1 MRRCSRSRIE
11 TRMKT
16 LIIEDDAETAAF
28 ITAGLRSHG
37 LAHRGRP
44 KAGADVETRP
54 LEDIIKGIDGVEHN
68 VISPRPKRT
77 STLRAAAMDPWRTA
91 SAAEIS
97 SVASQ
102 TFRNRRN
109 RAPHRQGRRRP
120 RYLLAARA
128 ASP

>member
-1 MRRCSRSRIE
+1 
-11 TRMKT
+11 MKT

-28 ITAGLRSHG
+28 ITAALRSHG
-37 LAHRGRP
+37 FAHRGRP
-44 KAGADVETRP
+44 KAGADVGTRP
-54 LEDIIKGIDGVEHN
+54 LEDIVKGIDRVEHN
-68 VISPRPKRT
+68 VTLAQTHRT
-77 STLRAAAMDPWRTA
+77 LHAAAMDTWRTA
-91 SAAEIS
+91 SATQIS

-109 RAPHRQGRRRP
+109 RALHRQGRRRP